1 MFNPRLDTPIAIE
14 KPSTVEDATY
24 GGPSGAF
31 VPWVPRLFV
40 EWQDAL
46 PGRSESLRQGLETA
60 RNTARVRLRYLS
72 GLDSSMRV
80 IRDGV
85 AYNIVGGPSE
95 IGRREWHEMVV
106 ERYATTGGAAA

>member
-14 KPSTVEDATY
+14 RPSPLEDATH
-24 GGPSGAF
+24 GGPSEEF
-31 VPWVPRLFV
+31 VPWVPRVFV

-85 AYNIVGGPSE
+85 AYNIVGGPAE

-106 ERYATTGGAAA
+106 EKYATAGGAAP